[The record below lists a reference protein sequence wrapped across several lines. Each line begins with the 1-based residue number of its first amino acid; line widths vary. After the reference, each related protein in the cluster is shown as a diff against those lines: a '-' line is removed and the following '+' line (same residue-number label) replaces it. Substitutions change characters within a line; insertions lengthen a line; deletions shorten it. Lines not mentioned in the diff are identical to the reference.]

1 MMHELEFVMEL
12 IEDGTVLLVLV
23 LAFTAFFKRKY
34 VGKVYGLLIAAIIF
48 DTMVAVFYFSMVPRL
63 LGHTP
68 EVKMLVG
75 AYILIAFLIMCGK
88 LSAAFLVGVIYKKVR
103 GEYAGRLLACLGIAA
118 FFAIASWLFL
128 ALGYSE
134 EDNQKIHM
142 VQDKYDQLYQQKKI

>member
-1 MMHELEFVMEL
+1 MMHDLDLFMEL
-12 IEDGTVLLVLV
+12 IEDGTYLLVLV

-48 DTMVAVFYFSMVPRL
+48 DTMVTVFYFSMFPRL

-75 AYILIAFLIMCGK
+75 AYILTSIRIMFEE
-88 LSAAFLVGVIYKKVR
+88 LFAAFLVGVIYKKVR
-103 GEYAGRLLACLGIAA
+103 GEYTGRLLACLGIAA
-118 FFAIASWLFL
+118 FFAIVSELFL
-128 ALGYSE
+128 SFGYSE

-142 VQDKYDQLYQQKKI
+142 VLDKYLQLCEQKNI